1 VQQENRD
8 GRTTG
13 SNLLD
18 QLAVIPDLGQAS
30 VGSRAAVCQLARW
43 EAIPGCNDWPR
54 PGRPGGHE
62 RWADEIPAMTKT
74 GERLDISHDTLQRL
88 ITDGE
93 LTAINVS
100 ASCSRRNLRISLE
113 EI

>member
-1 VQQENRD
+1 
-8 GRTTG
+8 
-13 SNLLD
+13 
-18 QLAVIPDLGQAS
+18 
-30 VGSRAAVCQLARW
+30 
-43 EAIPGCNDWPR
+43 
-54 PGRPGGHE
+54 
-62 RWADEIPAMTKT
+62 MTET